1 MFAYVLQEAGVLIDV
16 LPLVGEVLCQP
27 FGKRL
32 MPLRKRETVVADDDL
47 VEAVGVH
54 ALPRQVKQV
63 KIGEDTMQRLPLR
76 QPAYIV
82 EARVEERVA
91 AAERLQATADTRI
104 VLQDGNL

>member
-1 MFAYVLQEAGVLIDV
+1 MFAHVLQEAGVLLEV
-16 LPLVGEVLCQP
+16 LPLVGETLRQS

-32 MPLRKRETVVADDDL
+32 MPLRKGETAVADDDL
-47 VEAVGVH
+47 VEAVDVH
-54 ALPRQVKQV
+54 TLPRQVEQV

-76 QPAYIV
+76 QPAHIV

-91 AAERLQATADTRI
+91 AAERLQAAADTRI